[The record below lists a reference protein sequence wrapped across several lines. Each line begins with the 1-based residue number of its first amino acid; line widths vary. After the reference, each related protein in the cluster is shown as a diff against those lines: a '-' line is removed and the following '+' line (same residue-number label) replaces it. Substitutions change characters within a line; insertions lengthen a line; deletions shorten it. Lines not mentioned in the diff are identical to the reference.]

1 MEIIIKNKMVQV
13 SETILKNNLPLPT
26 LAEVQMELSNHMGDW
41 EMNESRCENIHF
53 HSKVLGGK
61 VYPQDQKDGSFAFA
75 FIPYYSYEW
84 SHSCGISGAENFP
97 IIK

>member
-41 EMNESRCENIHF
+41 TMNEDECEHIHF

-61 VYPQDQKDGSFAFA
+61 VYPQEDGTFKYV
-75 FIPYYSYEW
+75 PYYSYEW
-84 SHSCGISGAENFP
+84 THSCKISGAENPP